1 MRFRESSSCVAASG
15 ILFLAVVL
23 AWGVASAA
31 PARFARARPNPG
43 FTPGCYTLESD
54 EDCGEN
60 QISDVIICVDEDG
73 NDGDPCIVLE
83 TIAAE
88 TSKCVATASA
98 GSDRCQLDEELACA
112 QRIDGHCDGAT
123 CVYTSSLG
131 PCCPTA
137 ILTGLSC
144 GADDA
149 SAVDH

>member
-1 MRFRESSSCVAASG
+1 MRLQESSSRVAVSG
-15 ILFLAVVL
+15 VIALAVVL
-23 AWGVASAA
+23 TWSVASAA
-31 PARFARARPNPG
+31 PASLARARPNPG
-43 FTPGCYTLESD
+43 FTTACYTLESD

-73 NDGDPCIVLE
+73 NDGNPCIVLE

-88 TSKCVATASA
+88 TSKCVATSSA
-98 GSDRCQLDEELACA
+98 GSDRCQLDEEPACA
-112 QRIDGHCDGAT
+112 LRIEGQCNGAT

-137 ILTGLSC
+137 ILTGRSC
-144 GADDA
+144 GAADA